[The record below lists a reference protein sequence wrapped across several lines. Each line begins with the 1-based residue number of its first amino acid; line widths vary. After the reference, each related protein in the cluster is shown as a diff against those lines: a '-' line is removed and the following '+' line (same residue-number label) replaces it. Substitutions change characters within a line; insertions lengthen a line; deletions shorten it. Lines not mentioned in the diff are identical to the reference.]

1 MKKMFVL
8 ISLILAFASAQGQRA
23 NFKDQ
28 PMVETQAK
36 VDSLVIPDRIYLSI
50 IISESDAKGKQTVE
64 ELEAIMAARLRD
76 MGIDLDKQLSLLDL
90 KSNFRK
96 YFLKKQSVQNTKA
109 FELMVYD
116 AKQAGQVVY
125 ELAVAGLSNMDLDR
139 TEYSK
144 VEELKLALRSKA
156 ILKAKKQAEALTAPL
171 GQSVGKALF
180 ISDAKTGVERMLQGK
195 VAGIRIRGAALQEQ
209 KYAPIPVEMEKIK
222 VTSDVRVS
230 FLLK

>member
-109 FELMVYD
+109 
-116 AKQAGQVVY
+116 
-125 ELAVAGLSNMDLDR
+125 
-139 TEYSK
+139 
-144 VEELKLALRSKA
+144 

-180 ISDAKTGVERMLQGK
+180 ISDAKTGVERILQGK